1 MHQDLPIKGWIRSL
15 FVIDVIDRT
24 QVLRDGFDRK
34 PAKDTTMLHVDWVKS
49 KVKVVPHFDNPL
61 KMCGI
66 RMWDAR
72 DATWDDH
79 DDANDL

>member
-1 MHQDLPIKGWIRSL
+1 
-15 FVIDVIDRT
+15 
-24 QVLRDGFDRK
+24 
-34 PAKDTTMLHVDWVKS
+34 MLHVDWVKS